1 MDKIIKEY
9 NLPINDEKIV
19 KQYNKE
25 FDTESKS
32 FEQHVEKTLDD
43 ILDTIIKLGK
53 DNGFYLNDTIKL
65 KVEFEYQP
73 EDKQISVKV
82 LYYKYNWRIK
92 EDE

>member
-1 MDKIIKEY
+1 MFKIIKEY

-25 FDTESKS
+25 FDTEFKS
-32 FEQHVEKTLDD
+32 FEQHVEKTLDN
-43 ILDTIIKLGK
+43 ILDTIMKLGE

-73 EDKQISVKV
+73 EEK
-82 LYYKYNWRIK
+82 
-92 EDE
+92 